1 MAMQA
6 LDPKRRVLFLD
17 TSALPDAGECL
28 AGDQLSNP
36 TEASM
41 VMRIVDGLL
50 EAGVQMTSIGLISP
64 YRSQVHSLL
73 F

>member
-1 MAMQA
+1 M
-6 LDPKRRVLFLD
+6 D

-50 EAGVQMTSIGLISP
+50 EAGVQTNSIGLISP
-64 YRSQVHSLL
+64 YRSQVYSLL